1 MKVARRP
8 DDRHTGPIVRQQG
21 VVKVRMARI
30 ESIFGTK
37 GSLQRHYATATVVFL
52 VLVLGIIFLFGHM
65 ISRSLSRRYLED
77 LLVSG
82 REDARR
88 IADELDNGGTLDLQV
103 LEQRREHLFRSLEGI
118 PRRRVY
124 ESIVVTDT
132 EGRIVYRSEFNSM
145 EDLPDVLQDDL
156 EIGGDVADEEITET
170 ETPYRIMVPL
180 GDDIGEVVLNVS
192 RARVNERMGRLQR
205 ELLTQTVS
213 VAVLTLA
220 TLIGAFV
227 LVWLLVQRTRRLEA
241 KQHDAEELAALGTLA
256 ANLAHEIRNP
266 LNSINL
272 NLELLDED
280 LEDQECDARASL
292 ATTRREVGRLA
303 KLVSDFLTYARPSDP
318 KMEPVNVRVLL
329 GDVADFLHAEATS
342 MGVHLRLVTDIPDVE
357 VTADEGRLRQV
368 ILNLVLNAVQSVA
381 DLEAGRRVVELTATS
396 NDSEIALVV
405 TDRGDGIADADL
417 GRVREAFFT
426 KRRGGS
432 GLGLAIAERFAEAH
446 GGRVE
451 LENKQPHGFA
461 ARIVLPVGDDA
472 GKISG

>member
-1 MKVARRP
+1 
-8 DDRHTGPIVRQQG
+8 
-21 VVKVRMARI
+21 MARF
-30 ESIFGTK
+30 EGIFGTK
-37 GSLQRHYATATVVFL
+37 GSLQRHYATATAVFL
-52 VLVLGIIFLFGHM
+52 LLVLGIIFLFGHL

-77 LLVSG
+77 VLVGG

-88 IADELDNGGTLDLQV
+88 IAEELEGSDILDLQV
-103 LEQRREHLFRSLEGI
+103 LERRRESLFRSLEGI

-124 ESIVVTDT
+124 ESIIVTDI
-132 EGRIVYRSEFNSM
+132 EGRIVYQSEFKSM
-145 EDLPDVLQDDL
+145 EDLPDFLRDDL
-156 EIGGDVADEEITET
+156 EMSGGLPDEEITET

-180 GDDIGEVVLNVS
+180 GDDVGEVVLNVS

-205 ELLTQTVS
+205 ELLTQTVA
-213 VAVLTLA
+213 VAALTLA
-220 TLIGAFV
+220 TLVVAFV

-241 KQHDAEELAALGTLA
+241 EQHDAEELAALGTLA

-280 LEDQECDARASL
+280 LADQECEARSSL
-292 ATTRREVGRLA
+292 NTTRREVGRLA
-303 KLVSDFLTYARPSDP
+303 KLVSDFLTYARPSEP
-318 KMEPVNVRVLL
+318 KMEAISVSVLL
-329 GDVADFLHAEATS
+329 NEVCVFLHAEATS
-342 MGVHLRLVTDIPDVE
+342 MGVHLRLATEIPE
-357 VTADEGRLRQV
+357 VVVVADESCLRQV
-368 ILNLVLNAVQSVA
+368 ILNLVLNAVQSVSDLKA
-381 DLEAGRRVVELTATS
+381 DRRVVELSAS
-396 NDSEIALVV
+396 SAGSEITIVV

-432 GLGLAIAERFAEAH
+432 GLGLAIAERVAEVH

-451 LENKQPHGFA
+451 LENLEPHGFA

-472 GKISG
+472 GKMSE

>member
-1 MKVARRP
+1 
-8 DDRHTGPIVRQQG
+8 
-21 VVKVRMARI
+21 MARF
-30 ESIFGTK
+30 ENIFGTR
-37 GSLQRHYATATVVFL
+37 GSLQRHYATATAVFL
-52 VLVLGIIFLFGHM
+52 LLVLGIIFLFGHL

-77 LLVSG
+77 LLVGG

-88 IADELDNGGTLDLQV
+88 IADQLEGSDIQDLQV

-124 ESIVVTDT
+124 ESIVVTDI
-132 EGRIVYRSEFNSM
+132 EGRIVYQSEFKSM
-145 EDLPDVLQDDL
+145 EDLPDVLNADL
-156 EIGGDVADEEITET
+156 EMAGGPPDEETSET

-180 GDDIGEVVLNVS
+180 GDDVGEIVLNVS

-220 TLIGAFV
+220 TLVVAFV

-280 LEDQECDARASL
+280 LAEQDTEARTSL
-292 ATTRREVGRLA
+292 VTTRREVGRLA
-303 KLVSDFLTYARPSDP
+303 KLVSDFLTYARPTDP
-318 KMEPVNVRVLL
+318 KIEDVGVTVLL
-329 GDVADFLHAEATS
+329 NDVCAFLHAEATS
-342 MGVHLRLVTDIPDVE
+342 MGVHLRLATEIPDV
-357 VTADEGRLRQV
+357 VVVADEGRLRQV
-368 ILNLVLNAVQSVA
+368 VLNLVLNAIQSVSDLKA
-381 DLEAGRRVVELTATS
+381 DRRVVELSAIAM
-396 NDSEIALVV
+396 DADIALVV

-451 LENKQPHGFA
+451 LENLKPHGFS

-472 GKISG
+472 GKMSE

>member
-1 MKVARRP
+1 
-8 DDRHTGPIVRQQG
+8 
-21 VVKVRMARI
+21 MARFGN
-30 ESIFGTK
+30 IFGTR
-37 GSLQRHYATATVVFL
+37 GSLQRHYATATAVFL
-52 VLVLGIIFLFGHM
+52 LLVLGIIFLFGHL

-77 LLVSG
+77 LLVGG

-88 IADELDNGGTLDLQV
+88 IADQLEGSDIQDLQV
-103 LEQRREHLFRSLEGI
+103 LEQRRERLFRSLEGI

-124 ESIVVTDT
+124 ESIIVTDI
-132 EGRIVYRSEFNSM
+132 EGRIVYQSEFKSM
-145 EDLPDVLQDDL
+145 EDLPGVFQDDL
-156 EIGGDVADEEITET
+156 EMGGGPPDEEMTET

-180 GDDIGEVVLNVS
+180 GDDVGEVVLNVS

-205 ELLTQTVS
+205 ELLTQTVA
-213 VAVLTLA
+213 VAVLTLT
-220 TLIGAFV
+220 TLIVAFV

-280 LEDQECDARASL
+280 LTSQETDARASL
-292 ATTRREVGRLA
+292 ATTRRKVGRLS
-303 KLVSDFLTYARPSDP
+303 KLVTDFLTYARPSEP
-318 KMEPVNVRVLL
+318 KMEAVSVPALL
-329 GDVADFLHAEATS
+329 NDVCVFLHAEATS
-342 MGVHLRLVTDIPDVE
+342 MGVHLRLASEIPDV
-357 VTADEGRLRQV
+357 VVVADESRFRQV
-368 ILNLVLNAVQSVA
+368 ILNLVLNAVQSVSDLKA
-381 DLEAGRRVVELTATS
+381 DRRVVELSAS
-396 NDSEIALVV
+396 SVGAEIALAV
-405 TDRGDGIADADL
+405 TDRGDGIAEDDL

-451 LENKQPHGFA
+451 LENLNPSGFA
-461 ARIVLPVGDDA
+461 ARIVLPVDDDA
-472 GKISG
+472 GKMSE